1 MAAEWPLSGYCMLGP
16 KGKVVQKTLPCN
28 PCVWSLATAVHAA
41 GGWLFALP
49 LPVFVA
55 GGWVFIGLPLPV
67 FGAGGWL
74 FALPLPVFVAGGWVF
89 IGLPLPVFV
98 AGGWVWLSGLPL
110 TVLAGVWLSGLPLG
124 ILPGWA
130 PFSLG
135 CWGSGLDDP
144 ASSRQHMSFTT
155 EPQFRSCAQ
164 RRRKNSFFSGTP
176 LCKSNV

>member
-28 PCVWSLATAVHAA
+28 PCVWSLATAVHA
-41 GGWLFALP
+41 
-49 LPVFVA
+49 
-55 GGWVFIGLPLPV
+55 
-67 FGAGGWL
+67 AGGWL

>member
-1 MAAEWPLSGYCMLGP
+1 M
-16 KGKVVQKTLPCN
+16 
-28 PCVWSLATAVHAA
+28 
-41 GGWLFALP
+41 
-49 LPVFVA
+49 
-55 GGWVFIGLPLPV
+55 WVFIALPLPV

-74 FALPLPVFVAGGWVF
+74 SALPLPVFVAGGWVF

-164 RRRKNSFFSGTP
+164 RRRKNSFFSGTCGI
-176 LCKSNV
+176 LKINLDQFWQSKVVGT